1 MTPMGTHLRQKIG
14 TTHSFK
20 SFKEVEKQNA
30 KMKLGGLGAN
40 IGNEE
45 WTEKQQKLQK
55 RKEYAEA
62 LRKSTKSPPA
72 RAARK
77 EKPPPAKI
85 QKTAAESDEESS
97 DDEFPF

>member
-45 WTEKQQKLQK
+45 WTEK
-55 RKEYAEA
+55 
-62 LRKSTKSPPA
+62 
-72 RAARK
+72 
-77 EKPPPAKI
+77 
-85 QKTAAESDEESS
+85 
-97 DDEFPF
+97 